1 MHTAIDKSD
10 ASHQSWLKL
19 IILGRRLAVQN
30 VNSEMQTQN
39 TASDST
45 ATTTRKLLY
54 WFDIWF
60 CWLFSRIEKSLI
72 ITKHKIIDDKLIT
85 ISLI

>member
-19 IILGRRLAVQN
+19 IILGRRLAVPN

-39 TASDST
+39 TAGDST
-45 ATTTRKLLY
+45 AATTRKLLY
-54 WFDIWF
+54 WFDIF

-72 ITKHKIIDDKLIT
+72 VTKHEIIDDKLIT